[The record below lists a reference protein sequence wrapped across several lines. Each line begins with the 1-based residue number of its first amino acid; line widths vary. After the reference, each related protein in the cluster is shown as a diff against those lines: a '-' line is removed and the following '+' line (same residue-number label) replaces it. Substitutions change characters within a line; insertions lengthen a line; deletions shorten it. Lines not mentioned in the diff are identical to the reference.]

1 MKPLAIFV
9 SCLTFTL
16 ASNASTIANLR
27 AVTVP
32 LQGTGTLVVSSLVA
46 GTSSPDQDYTA
57 MAAIALGLPSD
68 QLIKLDL
75 AATGLAELPPLPKDR
90 SNPVPEPATAI
101 FLGSGILLWIVSR
114 LRKRQ
119 NVFDYYNK

>member
-1 MKPLAIFV
+1 MKPMAIFV

-32 LQGTGTLVVSSLVA
+32 LQATRALAVSP
-46 GTSSPDQDYTA
+46 SPDQDYTA
-57 MAAIALGLPSD
+57 MAGIALGLPSD

-75 AATGLAELPPLPKDR
+75 AATSLAELPPLPKDR

-101 FLGSGILLWIVSR
+101 FLGSGILFGILSR

-119 NVFDYYNK
+119 DVFDYYNK

>member
-1 MKPLAIFV
+1 MKPIAIFV

-16 ASNASTIANLR
+16 TSNASTIANLR
-27 AVTVP
+27 GVSVP
-32 LQGTGTLVVSSLVA
+32 LQATRALAVSPLVP

-75 AATGLAELPPLPKDR
+75 AATSLAELPPLPKER

-101 FLGSGILLWIVSR
+101 FLGSGILFGIVSR